1 MIQQPID
8 PSTFRRVDVYGG
20 RLLDHNEEG
29 EREILLPT
37 GPRVTWSPLAGSQTL
52 ALSYGGQVILY
63 HGTRGPGKTD
73 AQLMRFRRRVGLG
86 YGRHWRGIIFDRE
99 YKNLDDLVS
108 KSMRWFP
115 FIGGPE
121 SKPRFLSSKSD
132 YRWVWP
138 TGEELLFRAIKRP
151 ADYWH
156 YHGQE
161 FPFIGWNELTKYP
174 TPELYEM
181 LMSCNRSG
189 FRPQDHPL
197 TVDGDH
203 YNATGELR
211 FVEPE
216 DRRARVYLLP
226 EMPLEV
232 FATCNPHGPGHNW
245 VKKLFI
251 NAAPMGKVVRR
262 VVNVFNPRTQQRED
276 IVKTQVHLFGSY
288 RENKYLSPQYIGELE
303 GITDKNKRKAW
314 LGGSW
319 DIVAGGM
326 FDDVWDSDYNCLAPF
341 AIPHD
346 WRIDRSFDW
355 GSSKPASVGW
365 WAESNGSDVQ
375 LRDGTWRSTVRGD
388 TFRIAEWYLTTGKPN
403 QGLQMLANDIAAGIV
418 ERELAMGLYGRVK
431 PGPAD
436 GSIWDIENGNCVAA
450 DMARPVKV
458 NGRTMRGVT
467 WTRADKSPGSRKAG
481 WERVR
486 AFIKNAHPVYII
498 GRDGKPVRVPR
509 ERPGLFVFNTCTH
522 FLDLFPTLPR
532 SEKDTD
538 DVDTDAEDHIGDEV
552 RYRVL
557 SSVTGA
563 RTGRTTGT

>member
-1 MIQQPID
+1 MGALD
-8 PSTFRRVDVYGG
+8 LYGG
-20 RLLDHNEEG
+20 RLLEPG
-29 EREILLPT
+29 ESAELALAQNTNVPVI
-37 GPRVTWSPLAGSQTL
+37 WKPLAGSQTL
-52 ALSYGGQVILY
+52 ALSYGGHIMLY

-115 FIGGPE
+115 FIGGPQD
-121 SKPRFLSSKSD
+121 KPRFLSSKSD

-138 TGEELLFRAIKRP
+138 TGEELLFRAVKRP
-151 ADYWH
+151 ADYWA

-161 FPFIGWNELTKYP
+161 FPFIGWNELTKYANE
-174 TPELYEM
+174 ELFDM
-181 LMSCNRSG
+181 MMSCNRSSY
-189 FRPQDHPL
+189 RPQDHPL
-197 TVDGDH
+197 TIDGDI
-203 YNATGELR
+203 YNATGQLV
-211 FVEPE
+211 FVDPGEE
-216 DRRARVYLLP
+216 QARQYILP
-226 EMPLEV
+226 ELPLEV

-245 VKKLFI
+245 VKKRFI
-251 NAAPMGKVVRR
+251 NAAPMGKIVQKR
-262 VVNVFNPRTQQRED
+262 VNVFNPRTQRRED
-276 IVKTQVHLFGSY
+276 VVKTQVHLFGSY
-288 RENKYLSPQYIGELE
+288 RENIYLSPEYIAELE

-326 FDDVWDSDYNCLAPF
+326 FDDVWDSDYNVLSPF
-341 AIPHD
+341 DIPLE

-375 LRDGTWRSTVRGD
+375 LKDGTWRSTVRGD
-388 TFRIAEWYLTTGKPN
+388 IFRIAEWYMTSGKSN
-403 QGLQMLANDIAAGIV
+403 QGLHLLASEIAQGIV
-418 ERELAMGLYGRVK
+418 ERELAWGLYGRVK

-436 GSIWDIENGNCVAA
+436 NNIWNIENGNSLAA
-450 DMARPVKV
+450 DMAKPVKIAGKV
-458 NGRTMRGVT
+458 YRGVV
-467 WTRADKSPGSRKAG
+467 WNRSDKSPGSRKLG
-481 WERVR
+481 WEKCRSY
-486 AFIKNAHPVYII
+486 IKGAHPSFVM
-498 GRDGKPVRVPR
+498 GRDGKMVRVPR
-509 ERPGLFVFNTCTH
+509 ESAGLYVFNTCTY

-532 SEKDTD
+532 DEDDMD
-538 DVDTDAEDHIGDEV
+538 DVDTDAEDHIGDET

-557 SSVTGA
+557 SAVTGA